1 MRQLVFHGPRRL
13 AVEEADPLPVGP
25 GEVRVA
31 VRAVG
36 VCGSD
41 VHGYA
46 GVNARRVP
54 GMVMGHEAVGTVT
67 ELGDGVGELGVGTV
81 VAINPITSCGEC
93 ELCLDGL
100 ENLCER

>member
-13 AVEEADPLPVGP
+13 AVEEAEPLPVGP
-25 GEVRVA
+25 DEVRVA

-54 GMVMGHEAVGTVT
+54 GMVMGHEAVGAVS
-67 ELGDGVGELGVGTV
+67 EVGEGIDGLQVGTV
-81 VAINPITSCGEC
+81 VAINPITS
-93 ELCLDGL
+93 
-100 ENLCER
+100 